1 MILFRFLVN
10 ETIEERI
17 LKLQD
22 NKKNL
27 AQEIITGSKQVM
39 SSKLTLN
46 DMRTLFNM

>member
-1 MILFRFLVN
+1 MN

-22 NKKNL
+22 DKKNL
-27 AQEIITGSKQVM
+27 AQQIMTGSKHAM